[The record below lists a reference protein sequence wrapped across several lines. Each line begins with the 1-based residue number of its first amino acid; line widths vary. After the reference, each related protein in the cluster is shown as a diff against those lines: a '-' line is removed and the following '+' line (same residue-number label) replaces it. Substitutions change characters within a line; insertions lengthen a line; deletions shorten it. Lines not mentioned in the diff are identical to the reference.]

1 MLDLIALVAIFVS
14 LPDVHVTFAPSAA
27 FLSDSTW
34 HRATHGLLSK

>member
-27 FLSDSTW
+27 FPQRFDVAQGHTW
-34 HRATHGLLSK
+34 TTV